1 MSEQRIPLL
10 IASGGLLCLLLQLV
24 LSMTDSPAPVSYTHL
39 TADSRFL
46 IYRLGEEVKDPD
58 TLESLGNLEI
68 AIGIGKPKHIQD
80 KLTTVVP
87 SEMKR
92 TVQKYEKFVAQLMGV
107 EERTA
112 ETPILFD
119 APKVGDLVR
128 IVQ

>member
-1 MSEQRIPLL
+1 MTRQLEGKVVQIHPERMNSE
-10 IASGGLLCLLLQLV
+10 LV
-24 LSMTDSPAPVSYTHL
+24 VNLGKEHSV

-92 TVQKYEKFVAQLMGV
+92 TVQKLSL
-107 EERTA
+107 
-112 ETPILFD
+112 IH
-119 APKVGDLVR
+119 
-128 IVQ
+128 I

>member
-1 MSEQRIPLL
+1 MTRQLEGKVVQIHPERTNSE
-10 IASGGLLCLLLQLV
+10 LV
-24 LSMTDSPAPVSYTHL
+24 VNLGKEHSV

-46 IYRLGEEVKDPD
+46 IYRLGQEVKDPD
-58 TLESLGNLEI
+58 TGESLGNLEI

-107 EERTA
+107 EERTV

>member
-1 MSEQRIPLL
+1 MTRQLEGKVVQIHPERTNSE
-10 IASGGLLCLLLQLV
+10 LV
-24 LSMTDSPAPVSYTHL
+24 VNLGKEHSV

-107 EERTA
+107 EERTV

>member
-1 MSEQRIPLL
+1 MTRQLEGKVVQIHPERMNSE
-10 IASGGLLCLLLQLV
+10 LV
-24 LSMTDSPAPVSYTHL
+24 VNLGKEHSV

-107 EERTA
+107 EERTV

>member
-1 MSEQRIPLL
+1 MTRQLEGKVVQVHAERMNSE
-10 IASGGLLCLLLQLV
+10 LV
-24 LSMTDSPAPVSYTHL
+24 VNLGKAHNV

-46 IYRLGEEVKDPD
+46 IYRLGQEIKDPD
-58 TLESLGNLEI
+58 TGESLGNLEI

-107 EERTA
+107 EERTV

>member
-1 MSEQRIPLL
+1 MTRQLEGKVVQIHPERMNSE
-10 IASGGLLCLLLQLV
+10 LV
-24 LSMTDSPAPVSYTHL
+24 VNLGKEHSV

>member
-1 MSEQRIPLL
+1 MTRQLEGKVVQVHAERVNSE
-10 IASGGLLCLLLQLV
+10 LV
-24 LSMTDSPAPVSYTHL
+24 VNLGKAHSVTT
-39 TADSRFL
+39 DSRFL

-107 EERTA
+107 EERTVV
-112 ETPILFD
+112 TPILFD
-119 APKVGDLVR
+119 APKDGDLVR

>member
-1 MSEQRIPLL
+1 MTRQLEGKVVQVHAERVNSE
-10 IASGGLLCLLLQLV
+10 LV
-24 LSMTDSPAPVSYTHL
+24 VNLGKAHSVTT
-39 TADSRFL
+39 DSRFL

-107 EERTA
+107 EERTV